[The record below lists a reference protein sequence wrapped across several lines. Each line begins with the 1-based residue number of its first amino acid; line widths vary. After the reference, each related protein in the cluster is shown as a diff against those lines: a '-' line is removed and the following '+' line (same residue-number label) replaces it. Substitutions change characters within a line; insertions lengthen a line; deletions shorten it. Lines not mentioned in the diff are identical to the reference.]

1 MGLTDMILQEMQGK
15 DQLTPAEF
23 SKVYQYL
30 HGISNSGHQLIYIV
44 DNIQNYI
51 TTIPAEET
59 EEAPVEG
66 TVYRMG
72 GEQMELQT
80 PEAHFLVVDDNEMNL
95 FVAKKLL
102 SKTGARVTTCTG
114 GLECLRALTK
124 EKFDLVFLDY
134 MMPDMDG
141 LTALKNLRQKSN
153 IPVMMITAR
162 TADAERILGLN
173 IGADDYICKPFN
185 PLEVA
190 ARVKAF
196 MRRYYDLGA
205 GNIKEEAEVLKAMDL
220 ELDTDKCLL
229 TKGGEIIELT
239 SVEYKMMEMFMKNPG
254 KVFTKQQLYEYAWGD
269 DFFASDNN
277 IMVAISKLRT
287 KLDEDASKY
296 IKTMRG
302 LGYRLE
308 IK

>member
-1 MGLTDMILQEMQGK
+1 MEYKILVADDEKEIRNLLKLYLENDG
-15 DQLTPAEF
+15 F
-23 SKVYQYL
+23 KV
-30 HGISNSGHQLIYIV
+30 V
-44 DNIQNYI
+44 
-51 TTIPAEET
+51 
-59 EEAPVEG
+59 EAS
-66 TVYRMG
+66 T
-72 GEQMELQT
+72 
-80 PEAHFLVVDDNEMNL
+80 
-95 FVAKKLL
+95 
-102 SKTGARVTTCTG
+102 
-114 GLECLRALTK
+114 GLEVLDLLDK
-124 EKFDLVFLDY
+124 EKPDMCLLDI

-308 IK
+308 IR

>member
-1 MGLTDMILQEMQGK
+1 MEYKILVADDEKEIRNLLKLYLENDG
-15 DQLTPAEF
+15 F
-23 SKVYQYL
+23 KVVEAST
-30 HGISNSGHQLIYIV
+30 GIEVL
-44 DNIQNYI
+44 D
-51 TTIPAEET
+51 
-59 EEAPVEG
+59 
-66 TVYRMG
+66 
-72 GEQMELQT
+72 
-80 PEAHFLVVDDNEMNL
+80 
-95 FVAKKLL
+95 LL
-102 SKTGARVTTCTG
+102 D
-114 GLECLRALTK
+114 K
-124 EKFDLVFLDY
+124 EKPDMCLLDI
-134 MMPDMDG
+134 MMPNMDG

>member
-1 MGLTDMILQEMQGK
+1 MEYKILVADDEKEIRNLLKLYLENDG
-15 DQLTPAEF
+15 F
-23 SKVYQYL
+23 KV
-30 HGISNSGHQLIYIV
+30 V
-44 DNIQNYI
+44 
-51 TTIPAEET
+51 
-59 EEAPVEG
+59 EAS
-66 TVYRMG
+66 T
-72 GEQMELQT
+72 
-80 PEAHFLVVDDNEMNL
+80 
-95 FVAKKLL
+95 
-102 SKTGARVTTCTG
+102 
-114 GLECLRALTK
+114 GLEVLDLLDK
-124 EKFDLVFLDY
+124 EKPDMCLLDI

-229 TKGGEIIELT
+229 TKGGEPIELT

-287 KLDEDASKY
+287 KLDEDASRY